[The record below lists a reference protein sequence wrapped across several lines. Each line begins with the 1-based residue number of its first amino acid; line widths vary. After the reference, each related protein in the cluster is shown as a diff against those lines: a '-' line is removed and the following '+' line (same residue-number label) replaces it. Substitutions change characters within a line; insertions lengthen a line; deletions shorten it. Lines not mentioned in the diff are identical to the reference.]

1 MYFNFYICFFVWYW
15 YGNYELCNR
24 IKIAAGHKYKSVIKK
39 KEKKH
44 DKIVLLAKTKL
55 NSIEVSISK
64 AYIDSNINHDE
75 LVSINNG
82 PKGYDNIKEEF

>member
-1 MYFNFYICFFVWYW
+1 M
-15 YGNYELCNR
+15 
-24 IKIAAGHKYKSVIKK
+24 
-39 KEKKH
+39 
-44 DKIVLLAKTKL
+44 LAKTKL

-82 PKGYDNIKEEF
+82 TKGYDNIKEEF